1 MLTPAERKQT
11 IESIAELQLD
21 NGMIEW
27 FPGGHA
33 DPWNHVEAAM
43 ALAIGGYRDQ
53 ADAAYH
59 WLAGLQH
66 DDGSWCSYYVAGDG
80 IEDPRRDTNVSLYV
94 ATGLW
99 HHWRIFEDTAFIG
112 EMFPMVE
119 RAVDFTL
126 SPADARRRTARGPLE
141 PEDSPH
147 RYALL
152 TGSSSVA
159 FSLRCAIGLAERL
172 GIERPE
178 WELAAGRL
186 AYTVAHRPRR
196 LRAEAALGD
205 GLVLPSA
212 VRNAW
217 SATPVGRTCSTPLRR
232 VHPRPRGV
240 RCVSDEAW
248 ITAAETA
255 ECSLAHL
262 AVGERTKAEWLLEAT
277 RGLRDTD
284 GSYWTGIAL
293 EEEVH
298 FPRRRALVLH
308 GRRGHPGRRRAV
320 RRVPRLGHL
329 RRRRTAPGLRAC
341 PLRRPR
347 SPRPLSRPATGV
359 AGREDDLLR

>member
-1 MLTPAERKQT
+1 MLTPAERKDT
-11 IESIAELQLD
+11 IASIAELQLD

-53 ADAAYH
+53 ADAAYR
-59 WLAGLQH
+59 WLANLQH
-66 DDGSWCSYYVAGDG
+66 DDGSWCSYYLAGDKV
-80 IEDPRRDTNVSLYV
+80 EDPRRDTNVTMYV

-99 HHWRIFEDTAFIG
+99 HHWRIFEDTTFIG

-119 RAVDFTL
+119 RAVEFTL
-126 SPADARRRTARGPLE
+126 GLQQPGGEVLWSVE
-141 PEDSPH
+141 PDDSPH

-178 WELAAGRL
+178 WELATGRL
-186 AYTVAHRPRR
+186 AHTVAHRPEAFEPKTRWAMDWYYPVLCNTLPGAAGR
-196 LRAEAALGD
+196 AHLRTRYDEFTRD
-205 GLVLPSA
+205 Q
-212 VRNAW
+212 
-217 SATPVGRTCSTPLRR
+217 
-232 VHPRPRGV
+232 RGV

-262 AVGERTKAEWLLEAT
+262 AVGERAKAEWLLEAT
-277 RGLRDTD
+277 RGHRDSD

-293 EEEVH
+293 NENVFFPAEERSSYTAAAIVLADDALREESPAWDIFVGDELLPPYAP
-298 FPRRRALVLH
+298 FPSDDPA
-308 GRRGHPGRRRAV
+308 
-320 RRVPRLGHL
+320 RLA
-329 RRRRTAPGLRAC
+329 R
-341 PLRRPR
+341 
-347 SPRPLSRPATGV
+347 
-359 AGREDDLLR
+359 